1 MLDIVQCVLEDQEMD
16 VAQEERFI
24 VIIHNNLTCILK
36 LIINQILKK
45 LKEMDTEGLEE
56 SARQGETV

>member
-1 MLDIVQCVLEDQEMD
+1 MLDIVQCVFEDQEMD
-16 VAQEERFI
+16 AAQQERFI
-24 VIIHNNLTCILK
+24 IIIHNNLTCILK

-56 SARQGETV
+56 SAKQGETV

>member
-1 MLDIVQCVLEDQEMD
+1 MD